1 MSNKYSVFPVLFCLL
16 LISNNVYCQLSA
28 DDFFSPPV
36 KSETEQ
42 EKNSLLKIRN
52 PEKVIV
58 ESNMVKAETSQDG
71 INYILKKHSDGNPFA
86 ERFTSKKGGVGVV
99 SRGVAYYEKY
109 PNSTATMKS
118 KRIAY
123 VKAYTSAMVNL
134 KEYENGSEIESSV
147 SVNEYMKSV
156 STEDKTDS
164 IFKSSIEDN
173 KKNVVKGNLRGHVVY
188 LIDEDTKDNRI
199 SVVIASTPNTKRKI
213 MRINSVGMI
222 VDSKNEGL
230 NNIFLEI
237 DKKILPPTGN
247 KIIHCKKTGEIY
259 YVGFGSSIIAQFPE
273 PSVQQKT
280 TEMAKKQS
288 ELDAKASLLQAIQG
302 VNMNHELTV
311 LEPETKEEL
320 TDDSSFFSSVNEIT
334 QKSKFYIKG
343 KLPPNVL
350 VKTYISKDKWWAI
363 SVAVWCPNF

>member
-1 MSNKYSVFPVLFCLL
+1 MSNKYSVFSLLFLLL
-16 LISNNVYCQLSA
+16 LISNIVYCQLSA

-42 EKNSLLKIRN
+42 EKNNLLKVRN
-52 PEKVIV
+52 PEKIIV

-71 INYILKKHSDGNPFA
+71 INYILKKHSDGIPFA
-86 ERFTSKKGGVGVV
+86 EHFTSKKGGIGVV
-99 SRGVAYYEKY
+99 SRGVARYEKY

-123 VKAYTSAMVNL
+123 VKAYTNAMVNL
-134 KEYENGSEIESSV
+134 KEFESGSEIESSV

-156 STEDKTDS
+156 STEVKTDS
-164 IFKSSIEDN
+164 NFISSIEDN

-188 LIDEDTKDNRI
+188 LIDEDTKNNQI
-199 SVVIASTPNTKRKI
+199 SVVIASTPKTKQKI
-213 MRINSVGMI
+213 MRINGVGMV

-247 KIIHCKKTGEIY
+247 KIIRCKNTGEVY
-259 YVGFGSSIIAQFPE
+259 YVGFGSSIIAQFSE
-273 PSVQQKT
+273 PSIQQKT
-280 TEMAKKQS
+280 IETAKKQS

-320 TDDSSFFSSVNEIT
+320 TDDSSFFNSVNETT

-343 KLPPNVL
+343 RLPSNVV
-350 VKTYISKDKWWAI
+350 VKTYISKDNWWAI
-363 SVAVWCPNF
+363 SVAVWSPNF